1 LPFAFVLDDL
11 NLRPRNRSMR
21 AYLLTGYGTVADKVR
36 LAEIAD
42 PVAGAGEVVIDIHAA
57 SLNPIDFKLVHG
69 ALKRISKYK
78 LPRGI
83 GFDASG
89 VVRSVGPGAS
99 KFKPGDAV
107 YVRAS
112 RDTIGTFAERIALSE
127 KLVAPKPATISHA
140 EAASLPL
147 VGLTT
152 LQGFGR
158 AGARAGQRILIHA
171 GSGGVGSF
179 AVQYA
184 KHLGLHVTSTTS
196 FKNADFVKSLGAD
209 RVIAYDRENYL
220 EQGGGYDIVYDT
232 LGGAF
237 TVDAFKVA
245 KRGGVVISLSGPPDR
260 DFARREGAGLLVR
273 VAVWLMG
280 RRGLR
285 RQRQGRRGLCLF
297 LHRIERRSAA
307 RHRRIGR
314 VRRDQAGDRPRIRI
328 REIAGGARL
337 SRSRP
342 GARQGRAEGALT
354 PSYSRSSTI
363 ACTCR
368 P

>member
-1 LPFAFVLDDL
+1 MRAFV
-11 NLRPRNRSMR
+11 
-21 AYLLTGYGTVADKVR
+21 LTGYGAVSDNVQ
-36 LAEIAD
+36 LAEIPD
-42 PVAGAGEVVIDIHAA
+42 PVAGRGEVLIEIHAA
-57 SLNPIDFKLVHG
+57 SLNPIDFKTVRG
-69 ALKRISKYK
+69 DLKRISKYK
-78 LPRGI
+78 LPRPF

-89 VVRSVGPGAS
+89 TVISAGAGATM
-99 KFKPGDAV
+99 FKPGDAV

-112 RDTIGTFAERIALSE
+112 RERIGAFAEQIAVDE
-127 KLVAPKPATISHA
+127 KFVALKPSTISHA

-171 GSGGVGSF
+171 GSGGVGTF

-196 FKNADFVKSLGAD
+196 SKNADFVKSLGAD

-220 EQGGGYDIVYDT
+220 EQGGDYDIAYDT

-237 TVDAFKVA
+237 TVDAFKVV

-260 DFARREGAGLLVR
+260 DFARREGAGMLVR

-280 RRGLR
+280 RKVYAASAKAGAAYCWFFTEPNGDQLR
-285 RQRQGRRGLCLF
+285 D
-297 LHRIERRSAA
+297 IAA
-307 RHRRIGR
+307 L
-314 VRRDQAGDRPRIRI
+314 VDAGAIKPVIDREFAFEQLP
-328 REIAGGARL
+328 AAL
-337 SRSRP
+337 SYLE
-342 GARQGRAEGALT
+342 AGRARGKVVLKV
-354 PSYSRSSTI
+354 R
-363 ACTCR
+363 
-368 P
+368 

>member
-1 LPFAFVLDDL
+1 
-11 NLRPRNRSMR
+11 MR
-21 AYLLTGYGTVADKVR
+21 AYLLTGYGAVADHVR
-36 LAEIAD
+36 LAEIPD
-42 PVAGAGEVVIDIHAA
+42 PRAAAGEVVIDIHAA

-78 LPRGI
+78 LPRPI

-89 VVRSVGPGAS
+89 IVTSAGVGAS

-112 RDTIGTFAERIALSE
+112 RDTIGTFAEQIALPE
-127 KLVAPKPATISHA
+127 KLVAPKPAAISHA

-152 LQGFGR
+152 LQGFDR

-196 FKNADFVKSLGAD
+196 SRNAEFVKSLGAD
-209 RVIAYDRENYL
+209 RVIVYDRENWL
-220 EQGGGYDIVYDT
+220 EQGSGYDIVYDT

-237 TVDAFKVA
+237 TVDAFKVV

-260 DFARREGAGLLVR
+260 DFASREGAGLMVR
-273 VAVWLMG
+273 IAVWLMNRKVYAASARAG
-280 RRGLR
+280 AAYVWFFTESDGEQLR
-285 RQRQGRRGLCLF
+285 D
-297 LHRIERRSAA
+297 IAA
-307 RHRRIGR
+307 L
-314 VRRDQAGDRPRIRI
+314 VDAGAIRPVIDREFAFKELP
-328 REIAGGARL
+328 EALAYL
-337 SRSRP
+337 E
-342 GARQGRAEGALT
+342 AGRARGKVVLKV
-354 PSYSRSSTI
+354 R
-363 ACTCR
+363 
-368 P
+368 

>member
-1 LPFAFVLDDL
+1 
-11 NLRPRNRSMR
+11 MR
-21 AYLLTGYGTVADKVR
+21 AYLLTGYGAVSDNVR
-36 LAEIAD
+36 LAQIPD
-42 PVAGAGEVVIDIHAA
+42 SLAGAGEVVIDIHAA

-78 LPRGI
+78 LPRPI
-83 GFDASG
+83 GFDGSG
-89 VVRSVGPGAS
+89 IVTAVGPGATR
-99 KFKPGDAV
+99 FKPGNAV
-107 YVRAS
+107 FVRAA
-112 RDTIGTFAERIALSE
+112 RDGIGTFAEQIAIDE
-127 KLVAPKPATISHA
+127 KLVAPKPATLSYA

-171 GSGGVGSF
+171 GSGGVGTF

-184 KHLGLHVTSTTS
+184 RHLGLHVTSTTS
-196 FKNADFVKSLGAD
+196 SKNADFVKSLGAD

-232 LGGAF
+232 LGGVF

-273 VAVWLMG
+273 IAVWLMG
-280 RRGLR
+280 RKVYAASAKAGAAYCWFFTESNGGQLR
-285 RQRQGRRGLCLF
+285 D
-297 LHRIERRSAA
+297 IAA
-307 RHRRIGR
+307 LVDSGAIKP
-314 VRRDQAGDRPRIRI
+314 VIDREFAFEKLP
-328 REIAGGARL
+328 EALAYL
-337 SRSRP
+337 E
-342 GARQGRAEGALT
+342 AGRARGKVVLKV
-354 PSYSRSSTI
+354 R
-363 ACTCR
+363 
-368 P
+368 